1 MYLSE
6 GDKYLILGFQNSAP
20 ISRIGK
26 IWSFI
31 DPEIMGKIKTYD
43 VKWTNEDVEIKKLKE
58 FKFEKRITYFHY
70 QAKTHNIIMGFESG
84 EVMVTSLVNGE
95 KIKSMLVFDD
105 IIVDICEVGN
115 YIFMASP

>member
-1 MYLSE
+1 MNLVQNI
-6 GDKYLILGFQNSAP
+6 LIFIACSFFFQNSAP

-58 FKFEKRITYFHY
+58 FKFEKRVI
-70 QAKTHNIIMGFESG
+70 
-84 EVMVTSLVNGE
+84 
-95 KIKSMLVFDD
+95 
-105 IIVDICEVGN
+105 
-115 YIFMASP
+115 ASK